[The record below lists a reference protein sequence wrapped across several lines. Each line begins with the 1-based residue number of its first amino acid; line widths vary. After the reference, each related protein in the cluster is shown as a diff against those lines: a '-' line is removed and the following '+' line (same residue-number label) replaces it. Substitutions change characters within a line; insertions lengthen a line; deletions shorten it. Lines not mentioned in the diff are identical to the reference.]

1 MARVRVLLVVL
12 VVGVLA
18 IGAGTLQG
26 ADRGAGHPAD
36 AQRVAGVASAAL
48 GVAAWAGQADGISRR
63 TSAAVPRLVSP
74 RRSAGVHM
82 TFPRAWRPVT
92 LEVGSRV
99 QRPPLRVFC
108 AACPPG
114 TVLEFDL

>member
-1 MARVRVLLVVL
+1 MARVRVLLGLL
-12 VVGVLA
+12 VVGVL
-18 IGAGTLQG
+18 GAGTLQG
-26 ADRGAGHPAD
+26 AAGGAGHPAD

-48 GVAAWAGQADGISRR
+48 GVAALASQADGISRG
-63 TSAAVPRLVSP
+63 TAAAVPRLVSP
-74 RRSAGVHM
+74 RRGAGVHM

-92 LEVGSRV
+92 LEVGSPV